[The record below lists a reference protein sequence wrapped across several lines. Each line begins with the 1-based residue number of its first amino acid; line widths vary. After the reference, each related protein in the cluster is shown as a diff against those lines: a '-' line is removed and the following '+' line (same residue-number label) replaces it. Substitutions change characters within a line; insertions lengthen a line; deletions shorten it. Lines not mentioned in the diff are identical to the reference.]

1 MEEQRIAKIDEL
13 KNKKDEECET
23 QIIKSRKK
31 RVKIIR
37 GMQKIKKNFN
47 LKDKI
52 KRDIIN
58 EYNNFGSKV
67 YAPLTRDGHNPDRH
81 PFVLDIK
88 SDHLTT
94 YDGLSEIET
103 QISIDSA
110 RTKLDMNTLEK
121 KYLNS
126 LQKREKVHLSAIEDA
141 FKSIQKQEFNKLE
154 EEKKQKELELE
165 KIKLQAEKNKPQ
177 EKIVPD
183 IPILEDIL
191 LFQRL
196 LRGRKEQA
204 LMHKGKHD
212 RAELI
217 KELRA
222 ADLWKHAGEGN
233 EEDNK
238 LIDNYIEKLSNGVID
253 AIQGQAISQSLD
265 FLSKQMIRIKEEQK
279 INAIVMLAENERRK
293 REAEEMGRRQA
304 ETILRNRQD
313 IMYGELLEVNQATM
327 DSYLNSLFAN
337 TVNNVSKKQVMRE
350 LEIKANK
357 LNKIVDE
364 IENNLIKDN
373 VKVRDLVSSFIIPEI
388 ERNKK
393 EDRGKIINN
402 IKFLVEL
409 EEKRFIQKAQEAI
422 SETLK
427 VVKSDIKK

>member
-1 MEEQRIAKIDEL
+1 LEERRIAKIDDL
-13 KNKKDEECET
+13 KSKKDEECET

-47 LKDKI
+47 SKDKI

-94 YDGLSEIET
+94 FEGLSEIET
-103 QISIDSA
+103 EISMESVKN
-110 RTKLDMNTLEK
+110 RLDINILDK
-121 KYLNS
+121 KYNNS

-141 FKSIQKQEFNKLE
+141 FKSIQKQEFNKIG
-154 EEKKQKELELE
+154 EEKRLKELEIE
-165 KIKLQAEKNKPQ
+165 KQKLQAEKNKPQ
-177 EKIVPD
+177 EKIIPD

-204 LMHKGKHD
+204 LMHRGKYD

-222 ADLWKHAGEGN
+222 ADLWKQAGEGS
-233 EEDNK
+233 EEDTK
-238 LIDNYIEKLSNGVID
+238 LIDNYIEKLTNGVID
-253 AIQGQAISQSLD
+253 AIQGQTISQSLD

-313 IMYGELLEVNQATM
+313 IMYKELLEVNQATM

-337 TVNNVSKKQVMRE
+337 TVNNVSRKQVIRE

-364 IENNLIKDN
+364 IENNLVKDD
-373 VKVRDLVSSFIIPEI
+373 VKVRDLVSNFIIPEI

-393 EDRGKIINN
+393 EDKGKI
-402 IKFLVEL
+402 KF
-409 EEKRFIQKAQEAI
+409 F
-422 SETLK
+422 
-427 VVKSDIKK
+427 

>member
-1 MEEQRIAKIDEL
+1 MEEQRIAKIDDL
-13 KNKKDEECET
+13 KSKKDEECET

-47 LKDKI
+47 SKDKI
-52 KRDIIN
+52 KREIIN

-94 YDGLSEIET
+94 FEGLSEIET
-103 QISIDSA
+103 EISMESVKN
-110 RTKLDMNTLEK
+110 RLDINTLEK
-121 KYLNS
+121 KYNNS

-141 FKSIQKQEFNKLE
+141 FKSIQKQEFNKIE
-154 EEKKQKELELE
+154 EEKRLRELEME
-165 KIKLQAEKNKPQ
+165 KQKLQAEKNKPQ
-177 EKIVPD
+177 EKIIPD

-196 LRGRKEQA
+196 LRGRKEQS
-204 LMHKGKHD
+204 LMHRGKYD

-222 ADLWKHAGEGN
+222 ADLWRQAGEGN
-233 EEDNK
+233 DEDNK
-238 LIDNYIEKLSNGVID
+238 LIDNYIEKLTNGVID
-253 AIQGQAISQSLD
+253 AIQGQTISQSLD

-304 ETILRNRQD
+304 ESLLRNRQD
-313 IMYGELLEVNQATM
+313 MMYKELLEVNQATM

-364 IENNLIKDN
+364 IENNLVKDD
-373 VKVRDLVSSFIIPEI
+373 VKVRDLVSNFIIPEI
-388 ERNKK
+388 ERNKM
-393 EDRGKIINN
+393 EDKGIIE
-402 IKFLVEL
+402 F
-409 EEKRFIQKAQEAI
+409 F
-422 SETLK
+422 
-427 VVKSDIKK
+427 

>member
-1 MEEQRIAKIDEL
+1 MKS
-13 KNKKDEECET
+13 KKDEECET

-47 LKDKI
+47 SKDKI

-94 YDGLSEIET
+94 FEGLSEIET
-103 QISIDSA
+103 EISMESVKN
-110 RTKLDMNTLEK
+110 RLDINILDK
-121 KYLNS
+121 KYNNS

-141 FKSIQKQEFNKLE
+141 FKSIQKQEFNKIG
-154 EEKKQKELELE
+154 EEKRLKELEIE
-165 KIKLQAEKNKPQ
+165 KQKLQAEKNKPQ
-177 EKIVPD
+177 EKIIPD

-204 LMHKGKHD
+204 LMHRGKYD

-222 ADLWKHAGEGN
+222 ADLWKQAGEGS
-233 EEDNK
+233 EEDTK
-238 LIDNYIEKLSNGVID
+238 LIDNYIEKLTNGVID
-253 AIQGQAISQSLD
+253 AIQGQTISQSLD

-313 IMYGELLEVNQATM
+313 IMYKELLEVNQATM

-337 TVNNVSKKQVMRE
+337 TVNNVSRKQVIRE

-364 IENNLIKDN
+364 IENNLVKDD
-373 VKVRDLVSSFIIPEI
+373 VKVRDLVSNFIIPEI

-393 EDRGKIINN
+393 EDKGKI
-402 IKFLVEL
+402 KF
-409 EEKRFIQKAQEAI
+409 F
-422 SETLK
+422 
-427 VVKSDIKK
+427 

>member
-1 MEEQRIAKIDEL
+1 MLEEKRIAKIDEL
-13 KNKKDEECET
+13 KSKKDEECET

-47 LKDKI
+47 SKDKI

-81 PFVLDIK
+81 PFVLNIK

-94 YDGLSEIET
+94 FEGLSEIET
-103 QISIDSA
+103 EISMESVKN
-110 RTKLDMNTLEK
+110 RLDINVLEK
-121 KYLNS
+121 KYNNS

-141 FKSIQKQEFNKLE
+141 FKSIQKQEFNKIE
-154 EEKKQKELELE
+154 EEKRQKELEIE
-165 KIKLQAEKNKPQ
+165 KLKLQAEKNKPQ
-177 EKIVPD
+177 EKIIPD

-204 LMHKGKHD
+204 LMHKGKYD

-222 ADLWKHAGEGN
+222 ADLWKQAGEGN

-253 AIQGQAISQSLD
+253 AIQGQTISQSLD

-304 ETILRNRQD
+304 ESILRNRQD
-313 IMYGELLEVNQATM
+313 NMYKDLLEVNQATM

-337 TVNNVSKKQVMRE
+337 TVNNVSRKQVMRE

-364 IENNLIKDN
+364 IENNLVKDD

-393 EDRGKIINN
+393 EDKGNII
-402 IKFLVEL
+402 IFYILVEL

-427 VVKSDIKK
+427 VVKNDIKK

>member
-13 KNKKDEECET
+13 KSKKDEECET

-37 GMQKIKKNFN
+37 GMQKIKKNFKCN
-47 LKDKI
+47 DKI

-58 EYNNFGSKV
+58 EYNNFGSDV

-81 PFVLDIK
+81 PFILDLK
-88 SDHLTT
+88 SDHLIT

-103 QISIDSA
+103 EISMESA
-110 RTKLDMNTLEK
+110 KKKLDINNLEK
-121 KYLNS
+121 KYFNS
-126 LQKREKVHLSAIEDA
+126 LQKREKVHQSAIEDA

-154 EEKKQKELELE
+154 AEKRQKELIIE

-177 EKIVPD
+177 ERIIPD
-183 IPILEDIL
+183 INILEDIL

-196 LRGRKEQA
+196 LRGRKEQS

-222 ADLWKHAGEGN
+222 ADLWKQAGEGN
-233 EEDNK
+233 EEEIK
-238 LIDNYIEKLSNGVID
+238 LIDNYVEKLTNGVID
-253 AIQGQAISQSLD
+253 AIQGQTISQSLD

-279 INAIVMLAENERRK
+279 INAIVMLAETERRK

-304 ETILRNRQD
+304 EGILRKRQD
-313 IMYGELLEVNQATM
+313 RMYGELLEVNQATM

-364 IENNLIKDN
+364 IENNLIKDD

-393 EDRGKIINN
+393 EDRGKE
-402 IKFLVEL
+402 F
-409 EEKRFIQKAQEAI
+409 
-422 SETLK
+422 
-427 VVKSDIKK
+427 

>member
-1 MEEQRIAKIDEL
+1 LEEQRIAKIDDL
-13 KNKKDEECET
+13 KSKKDEECET

-47 LKDKI
+47 SKDKI

-94 YDGLSEIET
+94 FEGLSEIET
-103 QISIDSA
+103 EISMESVKN
-110 RTKLDMNTLEK
+110 RLDINTLEK
-121 KYLNS
+121 KYNNS

-141 FKSIQKQEFNKLE
+141 FKSIQKQEFNKIE
-154 EEKKQKELELE
+154 EEKRLRELEME
-165 KIKLQAEKNKPQ
+165 KQKLQAEKNKPQ
-177 EKIVPD
+177 EKIIPD

-196 LRGRKEQA
+196 LRGRKEQS
-204 LMHKGKHD
+204 LMHRGKYD

-222 ADLWKHAGEGN
+222 ADLWRQAGEGN
-233 EEDNK
+233 DEDNK
-238 LIDNYIEKLSNGVID
+238 LIDNYIEKLTNGVID
-253 AIQGQAISQSLD
+253 AIQGQTISQSLD

-313 IMYGELLEVNQATM
+313 MMYKELLEVNQATL

-364 IENNLIKDN
+364 IENNLVKDD
-373 VKVRDLVSSFIIPEI
+373 VKVRDLVSNFIIPEI

-393 EDRGKIINN
+393 EDKGIIE
-402 IKFLVEL
+402 F
-409 EEKRFIQKAQEAI
+409 F
-422 SETLK
+422 
-427 VVKSDIKK
+427 